1 MAVALMRIGVVRNP
15 RSHANIGRAEDLATP
30 TPDAVLL
37 VEPATPEALEQDL
50 HAFAQCGVSLLVIDG
65 GDGTIRDVLSLLP
78 RAFGDSPPLIAL
90 LPSGK
95 TNVLAIDLGVPRGWR
110 LEDAILAARSD
121 KAVIKHRAPLEV
133 RWDDGRPSLRG
144 FVFGLGAFV
153 RATSLAQDVHKL
165 GAFHSIS
172 VAMSV
177 LGALVGTVMGGKRDQ
192 WRAGVPM
199 CLAVDGQETRTA
211 DRFLVLATTL
221 KRLPFNLKPFGA
233 PREGMKFLEVDAP
246 PRRLPGAFP
255 ALLKGRD
262 SAWQARYGYRRGDAE
277 RLRITT
283 DQPLV
288 VDGDVYDG
296 GCGLT
301 VALAPTLRFLAS

>member
-1 MAVALMRIGVVRNP
+1 MVIALMRIGVVRNP
-15 RSHANIGRAEDLATP
+15 RSHANIGRAEETS

-50 HAFAQCGVSLLVIDG
+50 EAFAQCGVGLLVIDG

-78 RAFGDSPPLIAL
+78 RAFGDNPPLIAL

-95 TNVLAIDLGVPRGWR
+95 TNVLAIDLGVPRDWT
-110 LEDAILAARSD
+110 LEDAIAAARSGN
-121 KAVIKHRAPLEV
+121 AVIKLRAPLEV

-153 RATSLAQDVHKL
+153 RATSLAQNVHKL

-177 LGALVGTVMGGKRDQ
+177 LGALIGTVMGGARDE
-192 WRAGVPM
+192 WRAGVPL
-199 CLAVDGQETRTA
+199 CLAVDDQDKRTA
-211 DRFLVLATTL
+211 DRFIVLATTL
-221 KRLPFNLKPFGA
+221 KRLPFNLKPFGP
-233 PREGMKFLEVDAP
+233 PREGMKYLEVDAP

-262 SAWQARYGYRRGDAE
+262 SAWQEQYGYRRGDAE

>member
-15 RSHANIGRAEDLATP
+15 RSHANIGRDEETT

-50 HAFAQCGVSLLVIDG
+50 EAFAQCGVGLLVIDG

-78 RAFGDSPPLIAL
+78 RAFGNNPPLIAL

-95 TNVLAIDLGVPRGWR
+95 TNVLAIDLGVPRDWT
-110 LEDAILAARSD
+110 LEDAIAAARSD
-121 KAVIKHRAPLEV
+121 KAVIKLRAPLEV
-133 RWDDGRPSLRG
+133 QWDDGRPPLRG

-153 RATSLAQDVHKL
+153 RATSLAKNVHKL
-165 GAFHSIS
+165 
-172 VAMSV
+172 
-177 LGALVGTVMGGKRDQ
+177 
-192 WRAGVPM
+192 
-199 CLAVDGQETRTA
+199 
-211 DRFLVLATTL
+211 
-221 KRLPFNLKPFGA
+221 
-233 PREGMKFLEVDAP
+233 
-246 PRRLPGAFP
+246 GAFP

-262 SAWQARYGYRRGDAE
+262 SAWQERYGYRRGDAE